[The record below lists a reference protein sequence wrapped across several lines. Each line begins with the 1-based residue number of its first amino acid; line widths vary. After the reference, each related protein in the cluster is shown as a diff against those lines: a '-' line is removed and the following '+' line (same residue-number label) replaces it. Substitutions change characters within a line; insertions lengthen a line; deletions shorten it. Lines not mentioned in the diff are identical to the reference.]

1 MKEFGKYG
9 PIASVK
15 IMWPRTDEEKSRQRN
30 CGFVNMMDRK
40 SAEASKDSLNGKEF
54 FGLEMKI
61 GWGKAMS
68 KGAVPCYAMKPGEK
82 EEPVMFRRTGEVTVR
97 FPKSNEVRQMID
109 KMAEYVV
116 GEGHEFEKAI
126 LNRERENPLFD
137 FLWDLDSRNGVYY
150 KWKVFSL
157 AQGDSLT
164 EWRRMPFQMF
174 LGGVVWTPPGDLET
188 APAPLVRKKSR
199 SRSRS
204 PGHGNSGAALTDSEV
219 EELQSMLRN
228 MSAEREQIG
237 DAMYWSIRRAE
248 AAQDIVDIITQSLT
262 ILKTPIPTK
271 IARLFLV
278 SDILH
283 NSSAAV
289 KKASLFRT
297 CFEKAMPHIFEAL
310 GEKLRSP
317 DVGRMTAEAMKEK
330 VSRVLRVWEVWCIY
344 PNEMIQE
351 LEDTFLGNPS
361 AKAPAKNAAESLSK
375 VGAEEPIDGEP
386 IDGEPLDGDSLDG
399 EPLDGEPLDGEPLDE
414 ESLDGEPM
422 DE

>member
-1 MKEFGKYG
+1 MLMKEFGKYG

-40 SAEASKDSLNGKEF
+40 SAEAAKDSLNGKEF
-54 FGLEMKI
+54 FGLEMRI

-82 EEPVMFRRTGEVTVR
+82 EEPVLFRRTGEVTVK
-97 FPKSNEVRQMID
+97 FPKSNDVRQMID

-116 GEGHEFEKAI
+116 KEGHEFEKAI
-126 LNRERENPLFD
+126 LNREKDNPLFE
-137 FLWDLDSRNGVYY
+137 FLWDVDSRNGVYY

-157 AQGDSLT
+157 AQGDSQT
-164 EWRRMPFQMF
+164 DWRRAPFQMF
-174 LGGVVWTPPGDLET
+174 VGGVVWTPPGDVESAPPPLE
-188 APAPLVRKKSR
+188 RKKSR

-204 PGHGNSGAALTDSEV
+204 PGHGNSGAALTDGEV
-219 EELQSMLRN
+219 EELQSMLRS
-228 MSAEREQIG
+228 MTAEREDIG

-248 AAQDIVDIITQSLT
+248 AAQDIVDIIAQSLT

-289 KKASLFRT
+289 KKASMFRT
-297 CFEKAMPHIFEAL
+297 CFEKTMPQIFEAL

-317 DVGRMTAEAMKEK
+317 DVGRMTAEAMKDK
-330 VSRVLRVWEVWCIY
+330 VLRVLRVWEVWCIY
-344 PNEMIQE
+344 PNDMIQQ
-351 LEDTFLGNPS
+351 LEDTFLGNAS
-361 AKAPAKNAAESLSK
+361 SKAPAKPSADSHDRL
-375 VGAEEPIDGEP
+375 GAEKSIDGE
-386 IDGEPLDGDSLDG
+386 SLDG
-399 EPLDGEPLDGEPLDE
+399 EPLDG
-414 ESLDGEPM
+414 
-422 DE
+422 